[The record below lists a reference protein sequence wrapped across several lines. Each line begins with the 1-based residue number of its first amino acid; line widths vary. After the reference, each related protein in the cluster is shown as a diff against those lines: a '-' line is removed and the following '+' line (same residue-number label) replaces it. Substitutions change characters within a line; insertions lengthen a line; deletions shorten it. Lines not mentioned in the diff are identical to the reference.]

1 MSLLDSVI
9 GGLMSGNS
17 SVSGGV
23 QGTALQNMLGS
34 LLGGGAQ
41 QQGGMGAVL
50 GSLLGGG
57 PNQQTAPGGMAGG
70 GMGGGAMAGSLG
82 GMLGGLLGGGQQ
94 AIPGGPSAGMGGLG
108 GLLSQLQQAGLG
120 HLAESWVSGGS
131 NQPITPDQLNQ
142 ALGHDRVQDM
152 ATQAGMPANDML
164 SQLSQLLPAAVDKL
178 TPEGGSVF
186 DGAGQNL

>member
-1 MSLLDSVI
+1 MGLLDSVI
-9 GGLMSGNS
+9 GGLMSGN
-17 SVSGGV
+17 GGV
-23 QGTALQNMLGS
+23 QGAALQNVLGS

-41 QQGGMGAVL
+41 QQSGMGAVL

-70 GMGGGAMAGSLG
+70 GMGGGAMGGSLG

-94 AIPGGPSAGMGGLG
+94 AMPGGPSAGMGGLG
-108 GLLSQLQQAGLG
+108 GLLAQLQQAGLG

-164 SQLSQLLPAAVDKL
+164 SQLSHLLPAAVDKL